1 MKCFADTIKDE
12 AYRYKLFREGV
23 PIFAEFYDP
32 EPMTEEE
39 QKKWEE
45 EERRAPEELARVQ
58 EYFRKQRE
66 ENMRKAKNG

>member
-1 MKCFADTIKDE
+1 MKKCFADTIKDE

-45 EERRAPEELARVQ
+45 SKKRADEYMEKIKERERRERE
-58 EYFRKQRE
+58 QRE
-66 ENMRKAKNG
+66 AKNG

>member
-23 PIFAEFYDP
+23 PIFTVSRP
-32 EPMTEEE
+32 SGPKTEEE

-45 EERRAPEELARVQ
+45 SKKRADEYMEKIKERERRERE
-58 EYFRKQRE
+58 QRE
-66 ENMRKAKNG
+66 AKNG